1 MLVLPMDSV
10 RQSKMATGGSTG
22 MGDQHWL
29 VVVGV
34 SGALC
39 AVVYTDIANLD
50 MLQTAA
56 RSLFLLGILTAAVH
70 LSWNMIA
77 ALFKRD
83 PEPHPHRVHTEEDET
98 RLQQRLQEARER
110 VQKDHEVKAI
120 DYAERILK
128 PKEAAELEKKE
139 KEHYRFI
146 GGPKFKGQGWALGYG
161 DGETHAGSSQ
171 VYGGARDAA
180 IARKLPES
188 AVPKLAPQAADVKR
202 RTKRVITLPQEPAPG
217 EPETVTV
224 GLKCPNGKV
233 HRRRFHTATAVHI
246 LYDWMQTL
254 GYHPTV
260 YGISSTFPR
269 RSFDPHRDRTLA
281 QVGVTTDM
289 VVMVDERDSEEE
301 GD

>member
-1 MLVLPMDSV
+1 MLSV
-10 RQSKMATGGSTG
+10 RQSKMATNGSPG

-39 AVVYTDIANLD
+39 AVVYTDMANLD

-56 RSLFLLGILTAAVH
+56 RGLFLLGILTAAVH
-70 LSWNMIA
+70 LSWNMVA
-77 ALFKRD
+77 GLFKGQPD
-83 PEPHPHRVHTEEDET
+83 PPPQQEEDET
-98 RLQQRLQEARER
+98 HLQQRLQEARER
-110 VQKDHEVKAI
+110 VQKDHEAKAN

-139 KEHYRFI
+139 MEHYRFI

-161 DGETHAGSSQ
+161 DGETHAGGSQ
-171 VYGGARDAA
+171 VHGGARDAA
-180 IARKLPES
+180 VARRLPDS
-188 AVPKLAPQAADVKR
+188 AIPKPAPQPAEVKR
-202 RTKRVITLPQEPAPG
+202 RIKRVITLPQEPATG
-217 EPETVTV
+217 ESETVTV

-233 HRRRFHTATAVHI
+233 HRRRFHTTTAVQI

-254 GYHPTV
+254 GYHPSV

-269 RSFDPHRDRTLA
+269 RSFDPYRDQTLA
-281 QVGVTTDM
+281 QLGITTDM

>member
-1 MLVLPMDSV
+1 MLLLPIPSM
-10 RQSKMATGGSTG
+10 RQSNMATGGSTG

-56 RSLFLLGILTAAVH
+56 RGLFLLGILTAAVH
-70 LSWNMIA
+70 LSWNRIA
-77 ALFKRD
+77 ALFKRH
-83 PEPHPHRVHTEEDET
+83 PETPPQREEDEAV
-98 RLQQRLQEARER
+98 LQQRLQEARER
-110 VQKDHEVKAI
+110 VQKDHEAKAS

-161 DGETHAGSSQ
+161 DGETHEGGGQAAGS
-171 VYGGARDAA
+171 AKDAA
-180 IARKLPES
+180 VARKLPES
-188 AVPKLAPQAADVKR
+188 AIPKPAQQTAEAKP
-202 RTKRVITLPQEPAPG
+202 RTRRVITLPQEPAIG

-224 GLKCPNGKV
+224 GLKCPNGKI
-233 HRRRFHTATAVHI
+233 HRRRFHTNTAVQL

-254 GYHPTV
+254 GYHPSV

-269 RSFDPHRDRTLA
+269 RSFDSSRDGTLA
-281 QVGVTTDM
+281 QAGLTSDM

>member
-1 MLVLPMDSV
+1 M
-10 RQSKMATGGSTG
+10 
-22 MGDQHWL
+22 
-29 VVVGV
+29 
-34 SGALC
+34 
-39 AVVYTDIANLD
+39 
-50 MLQTAA
+50 
-56 RSLFLLGILTAAVH
+56 
-70 LSWNMIA
+70 
-77 ALFKRD
+77 
-83 PEPHPHRVHTEEDET
+83 
-98 RLQQRLQEARER
+98 
-110 VQKDHEVKAI
+110 
-120 DYAERILK
+120 
-128 PKEAAELEKKE
+128 
-139 KEHYRFI
+139 
-146 GGPKFKGQGWALGYG
+146 
-161 DGETHAGSSQ
+161 

-217 EPETVTV
+217 EPE
-224 GLKCPNGKV
+224 
-233 HRRRFHTATAVHI
+233 I